1 MSSLIFLEKCK
12 KKYLILDDI
21 CKCHDWQF
29 KGVGTQFYR
38 KNIIILSYADAV
50 VCSGT
55 TLFAKHK
62 VIF

>member
-1 MSSLIFLEKCK
+1 MTYANVMTGNLNVLVLNSTE
-12 KKYLILDDI
+12 
-21 CKCHDWQF
+21 
-29 KGVGTQFYR
+29 

-50 VCSGT
+50 VWSGT